1 MKRRSVLG
9 GLGTLAGT
17 ALAGCL
23 DGNGNSNQTSDRP
36 PWFRK
41 VTMDV
46 GADRNQGRVVINI
59 SQKAEV
65 SELSLYKP
73 SGSLQTTAVVG
84 SDQRRVGLAVVSVST
99 RPVSFT
105 GLQPGIYQ
113 VEALVGGQKS
123 EKVPFDLVRDFV
135 MDNVS
140 LAYDSSNGSQWVSG
154 FKTTVRNSGL
164 YPFILQKFGPVDG
177 VVNPPEEGDTGF
189 AEPTEED
196 TDSVVWWQ
204 SSKDFVELRRDS
216 PGALVKPKGEGTPAP
231 EELGGEYTATL
242 QFGTTKNTHEI
253 PVTYRLDGDVVTT
266 DDGYAMSSGEIVSID
281 GASPTA
287 TGSPATTDDE

>member
-23 DGNGNSNQTSDRP
+23 DGDENNGGQESDTP

-46 GADRNQGRVVINI
+46 DEDGSQGQVVINI
-59 SQKAEV
+59 SKEADV
-65 SELSLYKP
+65 TELRLYKP
-73 SGSLQTTAVVG
+73 NGTLHTSAVIG
-84 SDQRRVGLAVVSVST
+84 NDQRKVGLAQISVST

-105 GLQPGIYQ
+105 GLQPGTFKI
-113 VEALVGGQKS
+113 EALVGGEKT
-123 EKVPFDLVRDFV
+123 EKVPFDLVREFV
-135 MDNVS
+135 LNNVS
-140 LAYDSSNGSQWVSG
+140 LAYGSSNGSQWVSG
-154 FKTTVRNSGL
+154 FEATVTNAGL
-164 YPFILQKFGPVDG
+164 YPFILRKFGPVDG
-177 VVNPPEEGDTGF
+177 VVNPPGDGDPGF

-196 TDSVVWWQ
+196 VEPTLWWQ
-204 SSKDFVELRRDS
+204 QVKNFRELRRDS
-216 PGALVKPKGEGTPAP
+216 PDALVKPEADGEPAAD
-231 EELGGEYTATL
+231 ELAGEYTATL
-242 QFGTTKNTHEI
+242 QFVTTKKTHEV

-281 GASPTA
+281 GATPTS
-287 TGSPATTDDE
+287 TGSTADEG